1 MSYSVG
7 GPYRARIIRHG
18 LTGLAATTL
27 FLLLTSGAQAAKGR
41 AESRENSAGKAR
53 RACLAGD
60 LQTGMTILSDLFV
73 KTKDPAWIYNQ
84 GRCFEQNGK
93 YEEAVSRFEEYLRL
107 TKDST
112 GKDRDEAQEHLA
124 ECQGK
129 LVKAA
134 PITPQPEL
142 PPPLPPP
149 PPPQSVVQVS
159 ESRPAPA
166 PEQEGRALRIAGIT
180 VGIVGVAALGGGLAF
195 NLLANQMAKDL
206 NKVGGYDQDKASTH
220 STYQTLTWVGYGVG
234 GACVATGALL
244 YFLGSRGAD
253 SSAVA
258 LVPSF
263 APGQAGVNLQGAF

>member
-1 MSYSVG
+1 MIH
-7 GPYRARIIRHG
+7 RG
-18 LTGLAATTL
+18 LTGVAATTL
-27 FLLLTSGAQAAKGR
+27 FLLLTSEAQAAKGG

-93 YEEAVSRFEEYLRL
+93 YEEAVARFEEYLRL
-107 TKDST
+107 TKGSN
-112 GKDRDEAQEHLA
+112 GKDRVEAQEHLA

-129 LVKAA
+129 LIKAA
-134 PITPQPEL
+134 PIAPQPEP

-149 PPPQSVVQVS
+149 PPQPVVQVS

-166 PEQEGRALRIAGIT
+166 PEQGGSGLRIAGIT

-195 NLLANQMAKDL
+195 NLLANKTAKDL
-206 NKVGGYDQDKASTH
+206 NKDGGYDRDKASTR
-220 STYQTLTWVGYGVG
+220 STYGTLTWVGYGVG

-244 YFLGSRGAD
+244 YFLGSRG
-253 SSAVA
+253 SSSSTVA

-263 APGQAGVNLQGAF
+263 APGQTGVNLQGAF